1 MLKCFRAFCSIEHI
15 VQSLQA
21 ENNDARAKMCIYCI
35 ITNIIL
41 SSRKLFG
48 LAMSPPFISLVGS
61 IEIIVRFWGKSNP
74 KAIRE
79 QERDSRKLV
88 VWCAVSSTG
97 LTAPFFFRGKVNHTT
112 TVTEANYLHMLNS
125 LLCINFGR
133 RMTCPI
139 LFFNKMG
146 PLPILPD
153 VRDFLNTNFLNRW
166 IWSKGKGSSTTT
178 TKGPH
183 TLWLFSMGSY
193 QKQGVHHSAF

>member
-1 MLKCFRAFCSIEHI
+1 
-15 VQSLQA
+15 
-21 ENNDARAKMCIYCI
+21 
-35 ITNIIL
+35 
-41 SSRKLFG
+41 
-48 LAMSPPFISLVGS
+48 MSPPFISLVGS

-97 LTAPFFFRGKVNHTT
+97 LTAPFFFRGKVNNTT
-112 TVTEANYLHMLNS
+112 TVTEANCLYMLNS

-153 VRDFLNTNFLNRW
+153 VRGFLNTNFLNRW
-166 IWSKGKGSSTTT
+166 IWSKGKGVFNNNN
-178 TKGPH
+178 KGTSH
-183 TLWLFSMGSY
+183 LVALFY
-193 QKQGVHHSAF
+193 GVISKAGCTPLSLLICQS